1 MGGWKIRRSHTGQL
15 PGGEQTASV
24 NLRSPQAGWQQIC
37 TPSFSSCFLK
47 GDSRLRWPV
56 SWVGPSTTPLPGPE
70 GASAWRRGCAVNQQ
84 RVPEDQVVLNTY
96 CLMAYEMIFQPR
108 RRLFQRAVGPQTGH
122 RGRRSFCYP
131 FSFREPFIQKSNI
144 ENVIHS
150 PIVYLNDTNGW
161 SLKISCHFFT
171 I

>member
-24 NLRSPQAGWQQIC
+24 NLRPPQAGWQQIC

-47 GDSRLRWPV
+47 EDSRLRWPV
-56 SWVGPSTTPLPGPE
+56 SCVGPSTTPLPGPE
-70 GASAWRRGCAVNQQ
+70 GASAWHRGCAVNQQ
-84 RVPEDQVVLNTY
+84 RVPEDQVVLNTS
-96 CLMAYEMIFQPR
+96 CLMAYELIFQSSR
-108 RRLFQRAVGPQTGH
+108 HNATI
-122 RGRRSFCYP
+122 RGAFPSPVPVTIVVADFHAKVA
-131 FSFREPFIQKSNI
+131 FIQNRNV
-144 ENVIHS
+144 ENVFHS
-150 PIVYLNDTNGW
+150 PLVYLNGTNGW